1 MHLLPHPW
9 LNRACSSGAGSFL
22 PQKPGWKA
30 CVRLPLQLRQ
40 PVFPGCTT
48 LLLLRLA
55 VLTALLLPWPPL
67 TPLQVLCWDA
77 GTYLWDPV
85 LAAIVALF
93 RQLDDF
99 EEERQA
105 AAAALLSGAPPPL
118 PLLMDAEQQQKR
130 AVIDPTPLREALN
143 ALPGQEFKMGEQW
156 RRGLTGGLLAC
167 CCDGWP
173 GACGGFLT
181 AEWHCCCCCWLLC
194 VCC

>member
-1 MHLLPHPW
+1 
-9 LNRACSSGAGSFL
+9 
-22 PQKPGWKA
+22 
-30 CVRLPLQLRQ
+30 
-40 PVFPGCTT
+40 VFPGCTL

-55 VLTALLLPWPPL
+55 VLTALLLPRPPL

-167 CCDGWP
+167 CCDGWL

-194 VCC
+194 VCGCCCRGKHTRPIILCATNHKNSHHRHPLESIDAAVGSRALP